1 MRSYHGDILLERME
15 DELKACK
22 PLKRANLWSRWAGF
36 LNRDDAINE
45 ILHKAEVAKHI
56 FVLWNKYPPC
66 QEKGHAGRYSEED
79 DVPEEDLEMADSLPD
94 LITKHLSHF
103 VTRYEAEYID
113 VMVKR
118 YIKLEFR
125 PSNNNAY
132 SYDYTTIVTPHN
144 FHQLPQIVSFESYR
158 RLYLEFYSK
167 MIPRSFSDQ
176 YSTLVLSV
184 ADAIQQN
191 YGWDKY
197 AIFVDDVCKAVFS
210 LSPDDLTRAQRS
222 TFMSAKWSCIS
233 RLLSTMVKYYSNIED
248 RVTKKK
254 ITREAAEAKYL
265 LLDEYQVKLV
275 KRLWAE
281 YEKLDVSD
289 RNSKAREIFNMLNY
303 LPKTTS
309 LVLELVWPV
318 IAEM

>member
-1 MRSYHGDILLERME
+1 ME

-45 ILHKAEVAKHI
+45 IFHHAEFAKQI

-66 QEKGHAGRYSEED
+66 QVNSTAVKSYNEDD
-79 DVPEEDLEMADSLPD
+79 DVPEEDWEMADSLPD
-94 LITKHLSHF
+94 LISKHLSYF
-103 VTRYEAEYID
+103 VTRFEKEYID

-118 YIKLEFR
+118 YIKLKFN
-125 PSNNNAY
+125 PASNTSVYSYGY
-132 SYDYTTIVTPHN
+132 SYDHTTIVTPHN
-144 FHQLPQIVSFESYR
+144 FHQLPKFVSFESYR

-167 MIPRSFSDQ
+167 MEPRSFTDQ
-176 YSTLVLSV
+176 YSTLVSSV

-197 AIFVDDVCKAVFS
+197 ATFVDDVCKAVFS
-210 LSPDDLTRAQRS
+210 LSPDNLTRAQRS
-222 TFMSAKWSCIS
+222 SFMNNRWHCIS
-233 RLLSTMVKYYSNIED
+233 KLLTAVTNYYSNTES
-248 RVTKKK
+248 RVSKKK

-275 KRLWAE
+275 KKLWPE
-281 YEKLDVSD
+281 FEKLDAEN
-289 RNSKAREIFNMLNY
+289 RTAYNARVLFTALNN

-309 LVLELVWPV
+309 LLLELIWPIV
-318 IAEM
+318 AEV